1 MLCEL
6 VYRCLS
12 WEQLCL
18 CVLLNMEK
26 VLMPKLSIP
35 KVEHNEHYRYIGKLP
50 YKVDHVTKFLL
61 MFISLSE

>member
-1 MLCEL
+1 MFCES

-12 WEQLCL
+12 WEQLYL

-50 YKVDHVTKFLL
+50 YKVDPVTKLL
-61 MFISLSE
+61 LIFISLSE